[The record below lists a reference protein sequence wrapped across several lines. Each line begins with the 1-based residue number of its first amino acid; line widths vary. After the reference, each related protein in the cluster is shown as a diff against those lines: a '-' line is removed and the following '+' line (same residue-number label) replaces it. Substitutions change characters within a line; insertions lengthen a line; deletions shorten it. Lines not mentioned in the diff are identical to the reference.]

1 MTPLNTIQCADLAFS
16 LIASNGT
23 ISQKLFYTAGPS
35 VTGLNATQHNLKGNG
50 ALMQSNAMKKDG
62 ISFAMEY
69 SEMFSLQKGN
79 C

>member
-1 MTPLNTIQCADLAFS
+1 M
-16 LIASNGT
+16 
-23 ISQKLFYTAGPS
+23 LFYTAGPS
-35 VTGLNATQHNLKGNG
+35 VAELNATQHNLKGNG

>member
-1 MTPLNTIQCADLAFS
+1 MIQCADLAFS

-23 ISQKLFYTAGPS
+23 ISQMLFYTVGAS
-35 VTGLNATQHNLKGNG
+35 LAELNATQHNLKGNG
-50 ALMQSNAMKKDG
+50 AHMQTNAMQKYS
-62 ISFAMEY
+62 ISFVMKY